1 MQIVFNPASVEEIRQ
16 RYTLVELET
25 FYVAESTV
33 PLTAFCVVPVE
44 KLAFTDLD
52 KLEEQ
57 KANHQVFL
65 NALRNSQWD
74 LIIKYYD
81 TVRGS
86 FGGELDSFYGEIVSR
101 ANLHLEDKYD
111 V

>member
-1 MQIVFNPASVEEIRQ
+1 MQIVFNPESVEEIRQ

-25 FYVAESTV
+25 FDVPGSDV

-44 KLAFTDLD
+44 KLAFMDLD
-52 KLEEQ
+52 KLQEQ

-74 LIIKYYD
+74 SIIAYYNIM
-81 TVRGS
+81 RGS
-86 FGGELDSFYGEIVSR
+86 FGGELDSFYSEIVSR
-101 ANLHLEDKYD
+101 ANLNLEDKHD